1 MSKLPQGKP
10 RSIKPFG
17 GSNKRLLALAAAT
30 GASTIYGINHT
41 LAKGVMPTYI
51 GAYGFILL
59 RVLGASLLFWL
70 LSMFTKSEQIDRA
83 DYWRFLGCAVFGMFV
98 NMLSFFKGLSLSTPI
113 NSSVIITLSPVI
125 LLILSALFLK
135 ERIGF
140 IKILGVLIGM
150 LGALVLVLFGAA
162 VLELWGIKIGPIIAG
177 LGLFGVAVAL
187 GAQDLFKNLISGIL
201 VLVERRFQVGDWI
214 FVEDVI
220 EGTVESIGFR
230 STVVRRFDKSL
241 ATIPNFQFAEKAV
254 INNSQ
259 ITNRRINWI
268 IGLEYRTTSKQLTD
282 IKKEIEEYIKNSE
295 HFTTSGNTILSVK
308 IDQFAASSIDIKLI
322 CFTKTRH
329 YLEWMKVKDILAVEI
344 KNIVEKHKAS
354 FAFPST
360 SIYVE
365 KN

>member
-1 MSKLPQGKP
+1 MEVLENFKDLFFDVWTKGISGVNISEIVIALLIFLFFLFLRGIFSKFV
-10 RSIKPFG
+10 I
-17 GSNKRLLALAAAT
+17 KRLENYVSKTTNNFDNSLVFSME
-30 GASTIYGINHT
+30 GP
-41 LAKGVMPTYI
+41 AKFFPI
-51 GAYGFILL
+51 
-59 RVLGASLLFWL
+59 VLGFFVSTSYLTIETQAAEFLETINRSLITILIFWTFHQIIGP
-70 LSMFTKSEQIDRA
+70 LSVVIKSVGDLISRD
-83 DYWRFLGCAVFGMFV
+83 LV
-98 NMLSFFKGLSLSTPI
+98 NW
-113 NSSVIITLSPVI
+113 IIKAIKV
-125 LLILSALFLK
+125 LIF
-135 ERIGF
+135 
-140 IKILGVLIGM
+140 ILGV
-150 LGALVLVLFGAA
+150 AA

-295 HFTTSGNTILSVK
+295 HFTTAGNTILSVK

>member
-1 MSKLPQGKP
+1 MQVLENFKDLFFDVWNKGISGVNISEIVIALFIFLFFLFLRGIFSKFV
-10 RSIKPFG
+10 I
-17 GSNKRLLALAAAT
+17 KRLENYVSKTTNNFDNSLVFSME
-30 GASTIYGINHT
+30 GP
-41 LAKGVMPTYI
+41 AKFFPI
-51 GAYGFILL
+51 
-59 RVLGASLLFWL
+59 VLGFFVSTSYLTIESQAADFIETVNRSLITILIFWTFHQIIGP
-70 LSMFTKSEQIDRA
+70 LSVVIKSVGDLISRD
-83 DYWRFLGCAVFGMFV
+83 LV
-98 NMLSFFKGLSLSTPI
+98 NW
-113 NSSVIITLSPVI
+113 IIKAIKV
-125 LLILSALFLK
+125 LIF
-135 ERIGF
+135 
-140 IKILGVLIGM
+140 ILGV
-150 LGALVLVLFGAA
+150 AA

-254 INNSQ
+254 INNSL
-259 ITNRRINWI
+259 ITNRRISWV

-282 IKKEIEEYIKNSE
+282 IKKDIEEYIKNSKL
-295 HFTTSGNTILSVK
+295 FTTSGDTILSVK
-308 IDQFAASSIDIKLI
+308 IEQFAASSIDIKLI
-322 CFTKTRH
+322 CFTKTKH
-329 YLEWMKVKDILAVEI
+329 YLEWMKVKDILAIEI
-344 KNIVEKHKAS
+344 KDIVEKHKAS